1 MRLNKK
7 NIIITCSCIFFGI
20 AAFGFKA
27 QQDLPKDTSISF
39 EQGET
44 LTYIAGYSV
53 FEAGQAVVHLDKKL
67 HDVNGKNCYKVD
79 VHGKSI
85 GMFGMGM
92 KIRDL
97 WQSYFDPE
105 TILPVQFNRDILEGG
120 YTLEEKIDF
129 DQANGKAKV
138 EWKKKDKPEIHNEE
152 YEMSPGSFDVISG
165 YYLLRTLDY
174 EQYAKGD
181 TINMNTFW
189 ENKGYDFDI
198 IYLGVEKCHTKF
210 GRIESYVLSPIM
222 PENQLFSGTHPIKF
236 WVSKDVNRIPLKIQ
250 AELIVGAVNVDLVRY
265 KGLKQKLKKT
275 KS

>member
-7 NIIITCSCIFFGI
+7 NIIITCSCILLGI
-20 AAFGFKA
+20 ASYGYKT
-27 QQDLPKDTSISF
+27 QQDLPKDTSITF

-44 LTYIAGYSV
+44 LTYVAGYSV
-53 FEAGQAVVHLDKKL
+53 FEAGQAIVHLDKKF
-67 HDVNGKNCYKVD
+67 HEVNGKKCYKVD

-105 TILPVQFNRDILEGG
+105 TMLPVQFNRDILEGG

-129 DQANGKAKV
+129 DQVNGKAMV
-138 EWKKKDKPEIHNEE
+138 EWTKKDKPEIHNEE
-152 YEMSPGSFDVISG
+152 YDMAPGSLDVISG

-174 EQYAKGD
+174 EQYVKGD
-181 TINMNTFW
+181 TITLNTFW
-189 ENKGYDFDI
+189 ENKGYSFDI
-198 IYLGVEKCHTKF
+198 IYLGVEKCATKF
-210 GRIESYVLSPIM
+210 GRIESYVMSPIM

-250 AELIVGAVNVDLVRY
+250 AELIVGAVNVDLVRH
-265 KGLKQKLKKT
+265 KGLKAKLKKA
-275 KS
+275 K

>member
-7 NIIITCSCIFFGI
+7 NIIITCTSIFLGI
-20 AAFGFKA
+20 GILSFKT
-27 QQDLPKDTSISF
+27 QQDLPKDKSISF
-39 EQGET
+39 EKGET
-44 LTYIAGYSV
+44 LTYVAGYSV
-53 FEAGQAVVHLDKKL
+53 FEAGQAVVHLDKNS
-67 HDVNGKNCYKVD
+67 HEVNGKNCYKVD

-85 GMFGMGM
+85 GMFGMTM

-105 TILPVQFNRDILEGG
+105 TLLPTQFNRDIIEGG
-120 YTLEEKIDF
+120 YTLEETINF
-129 DQANGKAKV
+129 DQEKGLAKV
-138 EWKKKDKPEIHNEE
+138 QWKKKDKPEVHNEE
-152 YEMSPGSFDVISG
+152 YEMAPNSYDVISG
-165 YYLLRTLDY
+165 YYLLRTLNYD
-174 EQYAKGD
+174 QYSKGD
-181 TINMNTFW
+181 TISLNTFW

-198 IYLGVEKCHTKF
+198 IYLGVEKCPTKF

-275 KS
+275 K

>member
-20 AAFGFKA
+20 AAFGFKT
-27 QQDLPKDTSISF
+27 QQDLPKDTSITF

-44 LTYIAGYSV
+44 LTYVAGYSV
-53 FEAGQAVVHLDKKL
+53 FEAGEAVVHLDKKF
-67 HDVNGKNCYKVD
+67 HEVNGKKCYKVD

-129 DQANGKAKV
+129 DQVNGKAKV

-152 YEMSPGSFDVISG
+152 YEMAPGSFDVISG

-174 EQYAKGD
+174 EQYTKGD
-181 TINMNTFW
+181 TITMNTFW
-189 ENKGYDFDI
+189 ENKGYSFDI
-198 IYLGVEKCHTKF
+198 VYLGVEKCHTKF
-210 GRIESYVLSPIM
+210 GRIESYVMSPIM

-265 KGLKQKLKKT
+265 KGLKQKLKKS
-275 KS
+275 KG